1 MPERYNK
8 TASDRFQH
16 TLIWAPAILIWGVFA
31 LFALPAMSATAAQT
45 APEPVVTENTVR
57 RTVTRTV
64 RRIEADGTE
73 TIVTEP
79 VMDGPPRSTYTR
91 PAGSTSTDT
100 APVTTPPT
108 TEYSTRYSNPSET
121 PSSTTNTSTTT
132 TRTYTRYPDT
142 SSTTQQDVDAT
153 TTYRPTTTT
162 RTYTSQ
168 PQPSGESGGTS
179 SGTSYRSDTVT
190 GSTPV
195 RTYTRSVT
203 TTPSEPAPVR
213 TYTYENGA
221 PAPTVSTTPDMVQ
234 SAAVRRTEIAPASSA
249 VIPREEPAPEL
260 EVTTPTVTESEPEIP
275 TVQPENIQP
284 RVAPRT
290 PALTRNRLAPASY
303 DVPDMDEIH
312 QILWSTLVVITEAQ
326 LTEDYSRFM
335 LILSPRMRSEVTA
348 DVLPDHFRSLVPHRA
363 EMVASI
369 GQQAEFEI
377 PPHLIADGRMR
388 LRGAFR
394 LSEGGVR
401 FDLMYQEVNGVWL
414 VDAIAFAELR

>member
-31 LFALPAMSATAAQT
+31 LFALPAMSAAAAQT

-79 VMDGPPRSTYTR
+79 VTNAPAGSTYTR
-91 PAGSTSTDT
+91 PAGSTSTYS
-100 APVTTPPT
+100 APVTTQT
-108 TEYSTRYSNPSET
+108 TIGSSTRYSSPST
-121 PSSTTNTSTTT
+121 APSSTTNTPTTT

-142 SSTTQQDVDAT
+142 SSATQQDTGA
-153 TTYRPTTTT
+153 TTYRPTITT

-168 PQPSGESGGTS
+168 PEPSGEASRTS
-179 SGTSYRSDTVT
+179 SGTSYRSENVT

-203 TTPSEPAPVR
+203 TTPAEPAPTR
-213 TYTYENGA
+213 TYTYENSA
-221 PAPTVSTTPDMVQ
+221 PAPTVSTTPDTVQ
-234 SAAVRRTEIAPASSA
+234 SAAVRRTEIAPTSS
-249 VIPREEPAPEL
+249 VVVPREEPAPEP
-260 EVTTPTVTESEPEIP
+260 EMTAPTTTDSAREIP

-312 QILWSTLVVITEAQ
+312 QVLWSTLVVITEAQ
-326 LTEDYSRFM
+326 MTEDYSRFM